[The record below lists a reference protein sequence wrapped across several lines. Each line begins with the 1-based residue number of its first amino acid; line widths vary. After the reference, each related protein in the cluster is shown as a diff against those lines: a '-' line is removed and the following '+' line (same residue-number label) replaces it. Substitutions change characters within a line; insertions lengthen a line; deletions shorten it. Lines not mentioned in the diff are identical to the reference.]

1 MARRQLP
8 HPTELELEILK
19 RLWREGPM
27 TVREVRDSLEDNFR
41 KLAHTSVITMM
52 NIMVDKGYASKV
64 KGRGG
69 YVYKARIRRESTLR
83 RMMGDLV
90 DRAYEGSAAAAA
102 MQLLD
107 GGSVSAQELEQ
118 LRELLDRKA
127 EEDGT

>member
-1 MARRQLP
+1 MARRRLS

-27 TVREVRDSLEDNFR
+27 TVREVRESLEDDFR
-41 KLAHTSVITMM
+41 KLAHTSVITIM
-52 NIMVDKGYASKV
+52 NIMVEKAHVTKA

-69 YVYKARIRRESTLR
+69 YVYKARIRRESTLK

-102 MQLLD
+102 MQLLE
-107 GGSVSAQELEQ
+107 GGPVSARELEQ

-127 EEDGT
+127 EEDGK

>member
-1 MARRQLP
+1 
-8 HPTELELEILK
+8 LELEILK

-27 TVREVRDSLEDNFR
+27 TVREVRESLENDFR

-52 NIMVDKGYASKV
+52 NIMVDKGYASKT

-118 LRELLDRKA
+118 LRKLLDRKA